1 MKILVTGGAGFV
13 GSHVVEGL
21 LEREMSVVVLDNLS
35 TGKLEN
41 IAYLWEKFGK
51 DKLEFVKADVSK
63 TESFEKLPN
72 DISVIVHLAA
82 IVSVPESVSSPV
94 ETNTVTLGGTINV
107 FEFARINNVQKVV
120 QASSAAVYGD
130 IKKFPIKE
138 SFAGGFI
145 SPYAISKY
153 VSELYADYY
162 DKLVGIKT
170 ISLRFFNVY
179 GERQDPKGMYSG
191 VIAKFAE
198 SFKNKSEI
206 NIFGNGKNTRDFI
219 YVKDVSETICNLA
232 TTKNFPKK
240 STAYNLGTGTET
252 SLLQMLKTL
261 EKIFGYKVKVNFLPP
276 RVGDIKKSVADIKKI
291 KKDFK
296 FKPKFTLEQGL
307 ANLVKTKVP

>member
-21 LEREMSVVVLDNLS
+21 LERGMSVVVLDNLS

-41 IAYLWEKFGK
+41 IAYLLEKFGK
-51 DKLEFVKADVSK
+51 NNLEFVKGDVANTK
-63 TESFEKLPN
+63 SFKEIGDK
-72 DISVIVHLAA
+72 IEAIIHLAA
-82 IVSVPESVSSPV
+82 VVSVPQSVADPQ
-94 ETNTVTLGGTINV
+94 ETNAVTLGGTINV
-107 FEFARINNVQKVV
+107 FEFARINNIQKIV

-153 VSELYADYY
+153 ASELYANYY
-162 DKLVGIKT
+162 DKTFGIRT
-170 ISLRFFNVY
+170 VSLRFFNIY

-191 VIAKFAE
+191 VIAKFVE

-240 STAYNLGTGTET
+240 SAVYNLGTGQET

-261 EKIFGYKVKVNFLPP
+261 EKVFGYKVKVNFLPP
-276 RVGDIKKSVADIKKI
+276 RVGDIKKSVADITKA
-291 KKDFK
+291 KKDIK
-296 FKPKFTLEQGL
+296 FRPKFTLEQGL
-307 ANLVKTKVP
+307 SLLVHFV